1 MRDNDG
7 WTDDMNDAT
16 PDWEAEQE
24 YLAGLRTLDDPWPGE
39 ESPESDNYD
48 GTDFATGTTRLV
60 VGEWMPQIEGEPIL
74 CERGYHVSDE
84 RRLFEVE
91 IDEVVPYMHRLLGV
105 LLGAFAVHTIIMGTL
120 LLLMCSE

>member
-1 MRDNDG
+1 MRDNG

-39 ESPESDNYD
+39 ESPESDNY
-48 GTDFATGTTRLV
+48 
-60 VGEWMPQIEGEPIL
+60 
-74 CERGYHVSDE
+74 
-84 RRLFEVE
+84 
-91 IDEVVPYMHRLLGV
+91 MHRLFGV

-120 LLLMCSE
+120 LLLVCSE